1 MLGDYTLVIA
11 ETERA
16 EEQVDTALEPVA
28 LCKYLVVLIS
38 GIRKLN
44 CLCAGLPLS
53 PEKPHNSDERPNQE
67 DAVERWGIRSH
78 VCSSGTIESSLRF
91 LMYDRV
97 CIHTILWDRP
107 LAAYMIDNGHEE
119 NRKP

>member
-1 MLGDYTLVIA
+1 MADELRSQILGDYTLVIA

-28 LCKYLVVLIS
+28 LCKHLVVLIS
-38 GIRKLN
+38 GIRKLK

-67 DAVERWGIRSH
+67 DAVERWRS
-78 VCSSGTIESSLRF
+78 
-91 LMYDRV
+91 DRMSV
-97 CIHTILWDRP
+97 HRGP
-107 LAAYMIDNGHEE
+107 SRAA
-119 NRKP
+119 